1 MESKQKQLSMW
12 YLLSIIYLYLPFLTN
27 KNLSLL
33 LSPISHPNSHYNVS
47 IFHIHAFIH
56 SHIHT
61 YTATTQLQA
70 QSTRS
75 QFLQQLTT
83 AATAATTLTFLP
95 SNANAAKYGSFGAGS
110 PEVLDP
116 STAIIDDEILA
127 SQPVQ
132 NAFAKVKSYKQT
144 VDSIKATLE
153 SDKQADVGPVIRKE
167 LDFVQLRTDLNTLN
181 SAFDEDTQRGT
192 DRLVRLI
199 MQDITELET
208 ANKQKEG
215 VKRSEKRLSI
225 MMGKLDKLS
234 TAFSD
239 YLAFAQ

>member
-1 MESKQKQLSMW
+1 M
-12 YLLSIIYLYLPFLTN
+12 
-27 KNLSLL
+27 
-33 LSPISHPNSHYNVS
+33 
-47 IFHIHAFIH
+47 
-56 SHIHT
+56 
-61 YTATTQLQA
+61 A
-70 QSTRS
+70 QSNEPSTRL
-75 QFLQQLTT
+75 QFLQQITTATT
-83 AATAATTLTFLP
+83 AAAVTLTFSP

-127 SQPVQ
+127 SEPVQ

-144 VDSIKATLE
+144 VSSIKSTLE
-153 SDKQADVGPVIRKE
+153 SNKQADVGPVIRKD
-167 LDFVQLRTDLNTLN
+167 LDFVALRTDLNTLN

-215 VKRSEKRLSI
+215 VARSEKRLNI
-225 MMGKLDKLS
+225 MMGKLEKLDK
-234 TAFSD
+234 AFTE
-239 YLAFAQ
+239 YLAFAS